1 MTFQE
6 KTEKVF
12 IQSVKQGID
21 EYLKFLNS
29 DIDLPLDKEGNVN
42 EMKLA
47 QVVEARADAV
57 DGVYVLIDEVNLKNL
72 DKKFIDN
79 QIISGLKTTFY
90 ELLEIIKRP
99 MPRFNHDD
107 PITDEDVN
115 HFSSEDGFNDLL
127 SIDKPN
133 YTDDKIKAISKAKK
147 IATKTCNTIR
157 LKISVMQDSETINK
171 QKVENKKITSI
182 PERFAQ
188 RNA

>member
-107 PITDEDVN
+107 PITD
-115 HFSSEDGFNDLL
+115 
-127 SIDKPN
+127 
-133 YTDDKIKAISKAKK
+133 
-147 IATKTCNTIR
+147 
-157 LKISVMQDSETINK
+157 
-171 QKVENKKITSI
+171 
-182 PERFAQ
+182 
-188 RNA
+188 